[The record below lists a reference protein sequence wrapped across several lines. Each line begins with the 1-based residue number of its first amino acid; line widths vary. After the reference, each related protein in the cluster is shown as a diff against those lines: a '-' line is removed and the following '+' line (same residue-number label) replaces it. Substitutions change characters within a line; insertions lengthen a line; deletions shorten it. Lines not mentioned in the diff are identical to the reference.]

1 MVGHRYG
8 SVDAF
13 VREFVCATFTR
24 PIGSE
29 HGRFWDAEWWRH
41 PEAVLRLE
49 ALWHSWEAAQ
59 GDPGGMSAWLR
70 DHADYHLGMLMA
82 ADGPFAG
89 ASIVRRPVN
98 PCRTQHRRRGCSPTA
113 AWGSPPSEHSTLGE
127 GACAA
132 DCFQQRGG
140 SFSAG
145 SGWSGRATAA
155 LVGWIPP
162 LSVAG
167 RGEHRSG
174 WL

>member
-89 ASIVRRPVN
+89 
-98 PCRTQHRRRGCSPTA
+98 
-113 AWGSPPSEHSTLGE
+113 
-127 GACAA
+127 
-132 DCFQQRGG
+132 
-140 SFSAG
+140 
-145 SGWSGRATAA
+145 
-155 LVGWIPP
+155 
-162 LSVAG
+162 SV
-167 RGEHRSG
+167 HRSAAG
-174 WL
+174 EPLPYTAPPPGMFPDRGLGPAPKRAFNAR